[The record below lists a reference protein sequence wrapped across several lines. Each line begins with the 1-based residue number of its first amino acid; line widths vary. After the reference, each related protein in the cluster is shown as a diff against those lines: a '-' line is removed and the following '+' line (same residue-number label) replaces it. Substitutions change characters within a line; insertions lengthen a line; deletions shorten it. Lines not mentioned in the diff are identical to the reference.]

1 MARIVKLQFTTAGKL
16 YDFLIGKMALTPG
29 DRVLVETER
38 GKSVGQVV
46 TGPLEIEDALIPDGT
61 KQVQRLAEPS
71 DLATLAA
78 NAVKEKEAHKF
89 CLARIKERSME
100 MKLVK
105 VEYLFDGS
113 KAIFYF
119 TADGRVDFRELVK
132 DLAHSFHTRI
142 EMRQI
147 GVRDES
153 KLVGGI
159 GICGRELCCSSYL
172 REFEP
177 VSVKMAKEQN
187 LALNPSKISGQCGR
201 LLCCLSYEFET
212 YCSLRKGL
220 PKCGKRVQCGCVD
233 GEVVKVNVLAGTV
246 TVKNSDDTLVQ
257 LKGDEIS
264 PENVSDRVKKPQG
277 KGEPAPQPDSKGK
290 AAQSASKQRR
300 DRRPVDVKERKK
312 EKPST

>member
-1 MARIVKLQFTTAGKL
+1 MARIVRIQFSTAGKL
-16 YDFLIGKMALTPG
+16 YDFAAGKLSLKPG
-29 DRVLVETER
+29 DRVIVETER
-38 GKSVGQVV
+38 GKSIGKVV
-46 TGPLEIEDALIPDGT
+46 AGPLEVDDSALPEGIKP
-61 KQVQRLAEPS
+61 VSRLAEPH
-71 DLATLAA
+71 DLTAAAA
-78 NAVKEKEAHKF
+78 NAAKEKEAHKF
-89 CLARIKERSME
+89 CLARIKERGME
-100 MKLVK
+100 MKLVR

-132 DLAHSFHTRI
+132 DLAHAFHTRI

-153 KLVGGI
+153 KMVGGI

-220 PKCGKRVQCGCVD
+220 PKCGKRVQCCGVD
-233 GEVVKVNVLAGTV
+233 GEVVKVNVLQGTV
-246 TVKNSDDTLVQ
+246 TIKGSDDTLVQ
-257 LKGDEIS
+257 LKGDEIP
-264 PENVSDRVKKPQG
+264 PESVSDRIKKPQQPQRSEGSADAKG
-277 KGEPAPQPDSKGK
+277 KGSQANKN
-290 AAQSASKQRR
+290 RR
-300 DRRPVDVKERKK
+300 DRRPQDVKERKK
-312 EKPST
+312 EKPS